1 MSKSSSTNYPRG
13 FLTKSLSHLL
23 IVSSLTECDGS
34 AARIAASHGFRYTK
48 RQVLLG
54 GYSSEVPPLPI
65 PNREVKLTHADGT
78 AFCGGRVGSRL
89 FKPNPIRV
97 RLFFV
102 CMCVYCSPSVGKECS
117 PQDCAGRSLGARRP
131 ATHSSFV
138 CALRRLRPENIVLI
152 HTRQPIP
159 RQKRFRTEG
168 GRGDGA

>member
-34 AARIAASHGFRYTK
+34 AAGEAASHGFRYTK
-48 RQVLLG
+48 REVLLG

-78 AFCGGRVGSRL
+78 AFLGGRVGSRL

-97 RLFFV
+97 RLF
-102 CMCVYCSPSVGKECS
+102 CVYVCGLLFAGGWERNAGGTRAAACGDREKERMRI
-117 PQDCAGRSLGARRP
+117 AGLRCREAAARAVLRTAFLSLL
-131 ATHSSFV
+131 S
-138 CALRRLRPENIVLI
+138 
-152 HTRQPIP
+152 
-159 RQKRFRTEG
+159 
-168 GRGDGA
+168 

>member
-1 MSKSSSTNYPRG
+1 MSKSSSTNYPNG

-97 RLFFV
+97 RLFCV
-102 CMCVYCSPSVGKECS
+102 YMCVREACGHRRGQEEMQSVRTARAAASARGG
-117 PQDCAGRSLGARRP
+117 PQLLAHAYNAVSAGCAPKTL
-131 ATHSSFV
+131 
-138 CALRRLRPENIVLI
+138 C
-152 HTRQPIP
+152 
-159 RQKRFRTEG
+159 
-168 GRGDGA
+168 